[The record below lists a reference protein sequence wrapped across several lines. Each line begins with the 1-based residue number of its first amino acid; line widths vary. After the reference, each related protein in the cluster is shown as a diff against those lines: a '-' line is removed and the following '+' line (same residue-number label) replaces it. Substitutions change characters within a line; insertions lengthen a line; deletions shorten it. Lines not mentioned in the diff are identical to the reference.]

1 MCLPLTP
8 LPPACSS
15 CVYAACSG
23 ARLPFRVHLHL
34 NRGTPRTS
42 VCLPPLPCSAFGF
55 QYLQGSRG
63 GGNCRALHACRAA
76 SLPSCLPFSISA
88 GRLLPAC
95 CLFPCPGAR
104 IHHPLVIAAC
114 PYLGALPCLLPACYP
129 PAVFSGLQ
137 FRLLHLC
144 VRAPV
149 IVKPAASSHWSATV
163 HILTPTLACVILA
176 LAWRASFPASESP

>member
-15 CVYAACSG
+15 CVYAACPG
-23 ARLPFRVHLHL
+23 ARLPFRVHLHLHL

-63 GGNCRALHACRAA
+63 GGNCCAFIPLRGW
-76 SLPSCLPFSISA
+76 LPFACGCPASPRAPVASS
-88 GRLLPAC
+88 LLSC
-95 CLFPCPGAR
+95 CPGRAR

-114 PYLGALPCLLPACYP
+114 PYLAVPCRVCCVFRVLHCRRFFPPLVQTPASLCSCSSHGRVCRRVYCLPLAPALRASSSRLPC
-129 PAVFSGLQ
+129 V
-137 FRLLHLC
+137 
-144 VRAPV
+144 
-149 IVKPAASSHWSATV
+149 
-163 HILTPTLACVILA
+163 
-176 LAWRASFPASESP
+176 